1 MRYLNA
7 NMRVVDQ
14 VAFSRE
20 GWLFAAGS
28 LVPEFRF
35 KRDNR
40 GVDVWDLA
48 GSAEPIRQFYP
59 DYFVSGFALNPN
71 GRWLYIGVGDVPGQV
86 NGERAGYVAV
96 DLNSG
101 FPHRFGLFT
110 GRSFILDVHVSGTWF
125 VVSGFVDDWR
135 TNRTIRWRQ
144 PPDQPPVE
152 EWHIKP
158 RTAHY
163 TRHLVCDPDSTRI
176 ITHDIQG
183 GIAVTDQVYELL
195 IRSPSDGKLA
205 GIVPLPGRTVEQLL
219 FSPDGACL
227 VIRGGPS
234 MLVWDA
240 KDLTQKPRKV
250 PISRRG
256 HGTGIAF
263 HPSGRYLAATSNDAT
278 VKLYDT
284 STWEVTRTFTW
295 EIGRMR
301 SIAFSPDGTLAA
313 AGSDK
318 GQVVVW
324 DVDF

>member
-1 MRYLNA
+1 
-7 NMRVVDQ
+7 
-14 VAFSRE
+14 
-20 GWLFAAGS
+20 
-28 LVPEFRF
+28 
-35 KRDNR
+35 
-40 GVDVWDLA
+40 
-48 GSAEPIRQFYP
+48 
-59 DYFVSGFALNPN
+59 
-71 GRWLYIGVGDVPGQV
+71 
-86 NGERAGYVAV
+86 
-96 DLNSG
+96 
-101 FPHRFGLFT
+101 
-110 GRSFILDVHVSGTWF
+110 
-125 VVSGFVDDWR
+125 
-135 TNRTIRWRQ
+135 
-144 PPDQPPVE
+144 
-152 EWHIKP
+152 
-158 RTAHY
+158 
-163 TRHLVCDPDSTRI
+163 
-176 ITHDIQG
+176 
-183 GIAVTDQVYELL
+183 
-195 IRSPSDGKLA
+195 
-205 GIVPLPGRTVEQLL
+205 
-219 FSPDGACL
+219 
-227 VIRGGPS
+227 